1 LNVSFGPRPG
11 SFFADAVA
19 LKRYRWNNLPASLD
33 DKLQDLLSKRSIW
46 SGSGHGKIHDV
57 AINASEG
64 WVLLLER
71 GKKYDWGGALPE
83 ELKEALKQ
91 GKDRKAAISVATQFL
106 QIDQSS

>member
-1 LNVSFGPRPG
+1 VSFGPQPG
-11 SFFADAVA
+11 SFFANAVA
-19 LKRYRWNNLPASLD
+19 LKKYRWKDLPESLE

-46 SGSGHGKIHDV
+46 SGSGYGKIHDV

-71 GKKYDWGGALPE
+71 GKKYEWGESLPE

-91 GKDRKAAISVATQFL
+91 GKDRKATISVATQVL
-106 QIDQSS
+106 